1 MDDIKNSYVYSDFIR
16 TDILQLVPDT
26 GVLIGS
32 VGCGSA
38 STEQFL
44 VKSGRVVHGVDI
56 SDKAIAV
63 AKNHITSA
71 KVIAGDVLMPF
82 AENSLDGLILA
93 DVLEHMPKAWLRL
106 EQFSKMVKPGGW
118 ILISVPNMRQLR
130 IIYTFLFKGDWLE
143 SSTGIFDETHL
154 QVMTHKRLERWANQS
169 NLSLMKWQNSYFYRP
184 QITVIYKFINLIT
197 FNYFRS
203 FFDYQVLGLFIKK

>member
-44 VKSGRVVHGVDI
+44 VKSGRIVHGVDI

-63 AKNHITSA
+63 AKNRITSA

-106 EQFSKMVKPGGW
+106 EQFSKMVKPGG
-118 ILISVPNMRQLR
+118 
-130 IIYTFLFKGDWLE
+130 
-143 SSTGIFDETHL
+143 
-154 QVMTHKRLERWANQS
+154 
-169 NLSLMKWQNSYFYRP
+169 
-184 QITVIYKFINLIT
+184 
-197 FNYFRS
+197 
-203 FFDYQVLGLFIKK
+203 